1 MDKPVRWVPLI
12 APTVSG
18 PPGRP
23 SFFAHQILIIYYD
36 YKKGIMVDT
45 GQNHDIRSEVM
56 AVILNVS
63 KSLAKD
69 KKGAL
74 FVIAERDRIEGNY
87 RPHYPQIQFTG
98 NLLSKGMDSVVE
110 KLATLDGAVIF
121 TPDGELV
128 AYGSRILKSET
139 LLGYGTKHA
148 AAKGITSFDK
158 TATAVLVSEES
169 GWIKVFQKGDIVLET
184 DSVDIEPSTLEKV
197 SSFLTN
203 KDMALLASAG
213 IAAATIGAPAVLVVG
228 GAYLVVKTAGEVIS
242 SALKKE
248 KPR

>member
-1 MDKPVRWVPLI
+1 
-12 APTVSG
+12 
-18 PPGRP
+18 
-23 SFFAHQILIIYYD
+23 
-36 YKKGIMVDT
+36 MVET
-45 GQNHDIRSEVM
+45 GQSHDVKSEVM
-56 AVILNVS
+56 TAILNVS

-74 FVIAERDRIEGNY
+74 FVIADRGRIEGNY
-87 RPHYPQIQFTG
+87 RPHYPQLQFTG
-98 NLLSKGMDSVVE
+98 SILSKGMDAVVE
-110 KLATLDGAVIF
+110 KLATLDGAMIF
-121 TPDGELV
+121 TPDGVML

-184 DSVDIEPSTLEKV
+184 DSVEIEPSTLEKV

-228 GAYLVVKTAGEVIS
+228 GAYLVVKTAGDVIS

>member
-1 MDKPVRWVPLI
+1 
-12 APTVSG
+12 
-18 PPGRP
+18 
-23 SFFAHQILIIYYD
+23 
-36 YKKGIMVDT
+36 MVET

-56 AVILNVS
+56 AMILSIS

-69 KKGAL
+69 KNGAL
-74 FVIAERDRIEGNY
+74 FVIADRVRIEGNY
-87 RPHYPQIQFTG
+87 RPHYPQLQFTG
-98 NLLSKGMDSVVE
+98 NILSKGMDSVVE
-110 KLATLDGAVIF
+110 KLATLDGAMIF
-121 TPDGELV
+121 TPDGVLL

>member
-1 MDKPVRWVPLI
+1 
-12 APTVSG
+12 
-18 PPGRP
+18 
-23 SFFAHQILIIYYD
+23 
-36 YKKGIMVDT
+36 MVET
-45 GQNHDIRSEVM
+45 RHNHDIRSEVM

-63 KSLAKD
+63 KSLAKE

-74 FVIAERDRIEGNY
+74 FVIADRGRIEGNY
-87 RPHYPQIQFTG
+87 HPHYPQLQFTG
-98 NLLSKGMDSVVE
+98 SILSKGMDAVVE
-110 KLATLDGAVIF
+110 KLATLDGAMIF
-121 TPDGELV
+121 TPDGVLL

-158 TATAVLVSEES
+158 TSTAVLVSEES
-169 GWIKVFQKGDIVLET
+169 GWIKVFQRGEIVLET
-184 DSVDIEPSTLEKV
+184 DAVDIEPSTLEKV

-213 IAAATIGAPAVLVVG
+213 IAAATIGAPAVLIVG

>member
-1 MDKPVRWVPLI
+1 
-12 APTVSG
+12 
-18 PPGRP
+18 
-23 SFFAHQILIIYYD
+23 
-36 YKKGIMVDT
+36 MVDS
-45 GQNHDIRSEVM
+45 GHDHDVKSEVM
-56 AVILNVS
+56 TVILNIS

-74 FVIAERDRIEGNY
+74 FVVADSKNITGNY
-87 RPHYPQIQFTG
+87 RPHYPQLQFSG
-98 NLLSKGMDSVVE
+98 SLLNKGMDSVVE

-121 TPDGELV
+121 SPEGILL

-169 GWIKVFQKGDIVLET
+169 GWIKVFQKGEIVLET
-184 DSVDIEPSTLEKV
+184 DSVDIESSTLEKI

-213 IAAATIGAPAVLVVG
+213 LAAAAGFAPAVLIVG
-228 GAYLVVKTAGEVIS
+228 GAYMVVKTAGEVIS
-242 SALKKE
+242 STLKKE
-248 KPR
+248 KNR